1 MSKLID
7 EFSVSNF
14 DIRLPELGF
23 MKFAMNEDDEDG
35 GVYIMYF
42 KMNDIETQGRDITS
56 PGVRPY
62 CFAKIK
68 MGKFEKT
75 LNRDYYAKLVRKV
88 AALRS
93 WLIKEDSA
101 LSNIRS
107 LNREVK
113 L

>member
-14 DIRLPELGF
+14 DIRLSQLGF
-23 MKFAMNEDDEDG
+23 MKFAMSEDDDDD

-42 KMNDIETQGRDITS
+42 KMNDIETQGKDVTS

-62 CFAKIK
+62 CVSKIR

-75 LNRDYYAKLVRKV
+75 LNRDYYAKLIKKIS
-88 AALRS
+88 ALRS
-93 WLIKEDSA
+93 WLIKEDTA
-101 LSNIRS
+101 LANIRS